1 MSEQERTRERK
12 WRDKGFPFKRMIS
25 GSKSGYRRM
34 YPEHDVMFNA
44 NIFTPSGTFW
54 NGDLDIT
61 KDCFA
66 LQELCNDINEEMII
80 VSEMLGWNGAEN
92 RKYEEL
98 SADAHAK
105 FTPNQEVY
113 HVRVYDGFHGV
124 KIDNMTVLT
133 GKGINW
139 KEVPVEKYV
148 EPPIGDFDEE

>member
-1 MSEQERTRERK
+1 MKKKERTRERE

-34 YPEHDVMFNA
+34 FPEHDVMFNA

-66 LQELCNDINEEMII
+66 LQELCNGIGEEMII
-80 VSEMLGWNGAEN
+80 VSEMLGWDGADG
-92 RKYEEL
+92 RTYEEL
-98 SADAHAK
+98 SGDAHAK

-113 HVRVYDGFHGV
+113 QERVYDGLHGV
-124 KIDNMTVLT
+124 TIDKMTVVT
-133 GKGINW
+133 GNGVDW
-139 KEVPVEKYV
+139 KEVPIIEWKD
-148 EPPIGDFDEE
+148 PPIGDFDTE